1 MASAAMSDML
11 LGVGLLY
18 GSRIWSFEQMLMDC
32 EIFDIVQHMM
42 RGIVVEEETLALDVI
57 RAVGPGGH
65 YLTQEHTRQHMRDLW
80 VPKYFDR
87 RSYKAWETE
96 GDGARRW
103 ARDRALH
110 ILNTHEPQPLDP
122 ALSREL
128 DKIVDDASKADHGSL
143 R

>member
-1 MASAAMSDML
+1 ML

-32 EIFDIVQHMM
+32 EIFDIVHHMM

-80 VPKYFDR
+80 LPKTFDR
-87 RSYKAWETE
+87 RSYKAWEVE
-96 GDGARRW
+96 GGGARSW

-110 ILNTHEPQPLDP
+110 ILNTHEPEPLDP
-122 ALSREL
+122 PLSREL
-128 DKIVDDASKADHGSL
+128 DRIVDGVATPGRRSL